1 MIEFTT
7 TPTGG
12 FITCNACHVS
22 TEHIGVDGI
31 VELRVNPNPDN
42 PNGYTALR
50 FCPACLKELAQAAEA
65 SSADL
70 KHTTAY
76 ARLHRKKDRR

>member
-50 FCPACLKELAQAAEA
+50 FCPACLAELHGAAEEA
-65 SSADL
+65 E
-70 KHTTAY
+70 
-76 ARLHRKKDRR
+76 KKMKRTR